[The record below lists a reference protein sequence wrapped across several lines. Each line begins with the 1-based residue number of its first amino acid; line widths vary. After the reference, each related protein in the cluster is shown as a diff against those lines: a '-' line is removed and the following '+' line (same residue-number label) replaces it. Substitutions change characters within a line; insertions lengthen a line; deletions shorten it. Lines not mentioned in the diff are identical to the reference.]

1 MEAVFHAPDG
11 EELGY
16 DSLVVLTLV
25 EENGEIKVA
34 GVKDF
39 SDPEKRGN
47 LHAWVAKALAKR
59 AT

>member
-1 MEAVFHAPDG
+1 MFHAPDG